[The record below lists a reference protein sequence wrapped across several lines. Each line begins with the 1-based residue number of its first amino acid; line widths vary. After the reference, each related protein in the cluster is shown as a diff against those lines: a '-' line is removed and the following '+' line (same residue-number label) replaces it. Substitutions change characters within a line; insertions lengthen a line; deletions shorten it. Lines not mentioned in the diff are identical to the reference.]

1 MTKLTVLF
9 LMIFIFSCSKDIECN
24 EVIAD
29 TYSNYA
35 GYWNYCRFASNEID
49 PTLLLISSVKLL
61 SCKSEVK
68 GTEKIMYKGL
78 NCPRN
83 GTMSYEIRIIYR

>member
-1 MTKLTVLF
+1 MSKLTVLF
-9 LMIFIFSCSKDIECN
+9 LFIFIISCSKEVPCN

-35 GYWNYCRFASNEID
+35 GYWDYCRHLSNEID
-49 PTLLLISSVKLL
+49 PTLILVSSIATS
-61 SCKSEVK
+61 SCEEVK
-68 GTEKIMYKGL
+68 GTEKITYKGL

>member
-1 MTKLTVLF
+1 MYKLTLLF
-9 LMIFIFSCSKDIECN
+9 LMIFIISCTKEVPCN

-35 GYWNYCRFASNEID
+35 GYWDYCRHLTNEID
-49 PTLLLISSVKLL
+49 PTLVLIGSAKVM
-61 SCKSEVK
+61 SCEEVK

-83 GTMSYEIRIIYR
+83 GTMSYEIRLIYR

>member
-1 MTKLTVLF
+1 MSKLTLLF
-9 LMIFIFSCSKDIECN
+9 LFIFIISCSKEVPCN

-35 GYWNYCRFASNEID
+35 GYWDYCRHLTNEID
-49 PTLLLISSVKLL
+49 PTLVLIGSAKLL
-61 SCKSEVK
+61 SCESEPK
-68 GTEKIMYKGL
+68 GTEKITYKGL

>member
-1 MTKLTVLF
+1 MSKLTVLF
-9 LMIFIFSCSKDIECN
+9 LFIFIISCSKEVPCN

-35 GYWNYCRFASNEID
+35 GYWDYCRQLTNEID
-49 PTLLLISSVKLL
+49 PTLILISSIATS
-61 SCKSEVK
+61 SCEEVK
-68 GTEKIMYKGL
+68 GTEKITYKGL

>member
-1 MTKLTVLF
+1 MSKLTVLF
-9 LMIFIFSCSKDIECN
+9 LFIFIISCSKEVPCN

-35 GYWNYCRFASNEID
+35 GYWDYCRHLTNEID
-49 PTLLLISSVKLL
+49 PTLILVSSIAAS
-61 SCKSEVK
+61 SCEEVK